1 MNFKGLQKRSKQL
14 TKNDKGKFNKR
25 KRFGKSL
32 LHRNPGYFVAQLEK
46 VFKQTHGNVLK
57 VPIFDYRASQ
67 YDHLSGAFEKKK
79 LSKRWH
85 IFETGEKVQRDLYS
99 AFLLY
104 CANETAQQI
113 DSALCLKEYENFKM
127 RHDDCV
133 NEIIKNKQK
142 VLNSGIQI
150 V

>member
-1 MNFKGLQKRSKQL
+1 ME
-14 TKNDKGKFNKR
+14 
-25 KRFGKSL
+25 
-32 LHRNPGYFVAQLEK
+32 NPGYFVAQLEK
-46 VFKQTHGNVLK
+46 VFKQTYGNVLK

-113 DSALCLKEYENFKM
+113 NPELCLKEYDQFKTN
-127 RHDDCV
+127 HDLCI
-133 NEIIKNKQK
+133 EKIIQNKQK

>member
-1 MNFKGLQKRSKQL
+1 MLAISEELRQI
-14 TKNDKGKFNKR
+14 
-25 KRFGKSL
+25 
-32 LHRNPGYFVAQLEK
+32 RNTT

-57 VPIFDYRASQ
+57 VPTFDYRASQ

-142 VLNSGIQI
+142 ILNSGIKI
-150 V
+150 A